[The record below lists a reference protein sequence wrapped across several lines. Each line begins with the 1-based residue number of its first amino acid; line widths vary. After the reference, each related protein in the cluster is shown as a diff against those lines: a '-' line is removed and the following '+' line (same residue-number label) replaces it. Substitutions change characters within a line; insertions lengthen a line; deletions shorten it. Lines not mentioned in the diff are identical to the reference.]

1 MKKLNEQLWAV
12 AKEYARLFGEVIG
25 MEPEFWVSDD
35 PFLCCFGDTM
45 FFSLDEMRQ
54 VIDRLPE
61 YVRRYGSR
69 EAVGEEIQAWVNW
82 WLDGIN
88 HEDIMLERILP
99 HVTHQLRPN
108 ISLVAWLDGCPR
120 EDRKPWSGPDAD
132 FLRLHNEH
140 ETLLR
145 FIREYGPDRELKVV
159 LSDVEER
166 LDRETVAKRK
176 RDEEERQILLKKFQS
191 SES

>member
-1 MKKLNEQLWAV
+1 MTNLNKRMWAV
-12 AKEYARLFGEVIG
+12 AKEYAWLFGEVIG
-25 MEPEFWVSDD
+25 MEPEHWVGDCPD
-35 PFLCCFGDTM
+35 ICCFGDTM
-45 FFSLDEMRQ
+45 FFSLDEMRK

-108 ISLVAWLDGCPR
+108 ITLQAWLDGCPR
-120 EDRKPWSGPDAD
+120 DDRRPWSGPDAD
-132 FLRLHNEH
+132 FLRLQNDHD
-140 ETLLR
+140 TLLR
-145 FIREYGPDRELKVV
+145 LIREYGPDRELKVV